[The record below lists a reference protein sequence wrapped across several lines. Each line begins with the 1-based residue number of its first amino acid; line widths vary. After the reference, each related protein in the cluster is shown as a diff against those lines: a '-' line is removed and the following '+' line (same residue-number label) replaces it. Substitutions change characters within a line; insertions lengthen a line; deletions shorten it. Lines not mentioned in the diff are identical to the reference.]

1 MRWRVWGLCAVLLA
15 HMAVGAQTT
24 SPKPKS
30 KPPSTLPPSV
40 QKALKAARLP
50 ASAMSVVVAPLN
62 AQGQPLLSIG
72 ADRSINPA
80 SVMKLVTTYAAI
92 DLLGP
97 EHRWQ
102 TGFYTTAPVQ
112 RGVLQGD
119 LYVRGGGDPKWVL
132 ERIQADFAALQNQG
146 VRAIAGDLVL
156 DHSGFDVPTQ
166 APGDFDGEHLR
177 PYNVTPDALLVNFKS
192 VLLHF
197 TPDPAAGVARVRS
210 EPPLAGLT
218 VDASVPL
225 TTRACVDWRLR
236 VQADFSDPNAI
247 RLLGSYAEAC
257 GEQVWPVAYQD
268 PTSYAARALE
278 GLWRQS
284 GGALTGRVRSG
295 TTPTAARLLLAAD
308 SLPLSDIIA
317 DVNQFSNNVMAQQVF
332 LSLATP
338 TPRAAPDMTE
348 TPGRSAAPPVV
359 AGFERSREV
368 LARWWTQTFGSGVA
382 APVVDWAELGPKKM
396 EYLVNG
402 YFGTVGMW
410 GLAVADSVVRAAEDK
425 PVRPA
430 HRLDDLPLIR
440 AFYAEDPA
448 KATVFESDVYKMRRE
463 VEAIVR
469 EARTLAKNRQMDQAK
484 ALMQE
489 EAGNIKAYGQVVG
502 GAKSLSALNQQISR
516 VYSDPKLD
524 ADQKRAKVDALLV
537 QKAALA
543 QKVAKSP
550 SVQAAF

>member
-1 MRWRVWGLCAVLLA
+1 MDKRMRWRVWGLCAVLLA

-24 SPKPKS
+24 NPKS
-30 KPPSTLPPSV
+30 KGKPPSTLPPSV

-50 ASAMSVVVAPLN
+50 SSAMSVVVAPLN

-156 DHSGFDVPTQ
+156 DHSGFAVPVV

-284 GGALTGRVRSG
+284 GGAFTGRVRTG
-295 TTPTAARLLLAAD
+295 ATPTAARLLLAAD
-308 SLPLSDIIA
+308 SLPLRDIIA

-332 LSLATP
+332 LSLTTP
-338 TPRAAPDMTE
+338 TPRTAPDMTE

-382 APVVDWAELGPKKM
+382 APVVDNGSGLSRQERITPQALLHLLRHAAQHPQAGPFVQS
-396 EYLVNG
+396 LSVAGVNG
-402 YFGTVGMW
+402 TTRRMAQRPNSLANGRAWIKTGT
-410 GLAVADSVVRAAEDK
+410 LRDVAGIAGYVDTRTGQRLVIIGFIHHERANQGRAA
-425 PVRPA
+425 
-430 HRLDDLPLIR
+430 L
-440 AFYAEDPA
+440 
-448 KATVFESDVYKMRRE
+448 
-463 VEAIVR
+463 
-469 EARTLAKNRQMDQAK
+469 
-484 ALMQE
+484 
-489 EAGNIKAYGQVVG
+489 
-502 GAKSLSALNQQISR
+502 
-516 VYSDPKLD
+516 
-524 ADQKRAKVDALLV
+524 DALLEW
-537 QKAALA
+537 AAEQRL
-543 QKVAKSP
+543 
-550 SVQAAF
+550 

>member
-15 HMAVGAQTT
+15 HTAVAARPTASQ
-24 SPKPKS
+24 
-30 KPPSTLPPSV
+30 LPPSV
-40 QKALKAARLP
+40 KQALQAARLP
-50 ASAMSVVVAPLN
+50 AKAMTVVVAPVGPT
-62 AQGQPLLSIG
+62 GQPLLSIG

-80 SVMKLVTTYAAI
+80 SVMKLVTTYAAL

-102 TGFYTTAPVQ
+102 TGFYSNAPVL

-146 VRAIAGDLVL
+146 VLAIAGDLVL
-156 DHSGFDVPTQ
+156 DHSGFAVPVV

-197 TPDPAAGVARVRS
+197 TPDPEAGVAHVRS

-225 TTRACVDWRLR
+225 TTRACVDWRTRL
-236 VQADFSDPNAI
+236 QADFSDPNAI
-247 RLLGSYAEAC
+247 RLLGSYAQQC

-284 GGALTGRVRSG
+284 GGGLTGRVRTG

-332 LSLATP
+332 LSLGAP
-338 TPRAAPDMTE
+338 TE
-348 TPGRSAAPPVV
+348 V
-359 AGFERSREV
+359 AQFERSREV
-368 LARWWTQTFGSGVA
+368 LGRWWTQTFGAKVA
-382 APVVDWAELGPKKM
+382 SPVVD
-396 EYLVNG
+396 NG
-402 YFGTVGMW
+402 SGLSRQERVTPQALLHLLRHAAQHPEALTFQLS
-410 GLAVADSVVRAAEDK
+410 LAVAGVNGTTRRMAQRPNSLANGRAWIKTGTLRDVAGIAGYVDTRTGQRLVIIAFIHHERANQGRAA
-425 PVRPA
+425 
-430 HRLDDLPLIR
+430 
-440 AFYAEDPA
+440 
-448 KATVFESDVYKMRRE
+448 
-463 VEAIVR
+463 
-469 EARTLAKNRQMDQAK
+469 
-484 ALMQE
+484 
-489 EAGNIKAYGQVVG
+489 
-502 GAKSLSALNQQISR
+502 
-516 VYSDPKLD
+516 LD
-524 ADQKRAKVDALLV
+524 AVLEW
-537 QKAALA
+537 AAE
-543 QKVAKSP
+543 QRR
-550 SVQAAF
+550 

>member
-1 MRWRVWGLCAVLLA
+1 MDKRIRWRMWGLCAVLLA
-15 HMAVGAQTT
+15 HMTVGVQAA
-24 SPKPKS
+24 SPKS
-30 KPPSTLPPSV
+30 KIKPSSRLPASV
-40 QKALKAARLP
+40 QKALKTARLP
-50 ASAMSVVVAPLN
+50 TTAMRVVVAPLD
-62 AQGQPLLSIG
+62 AESPALLSIG
-72 ADRSINPA
+72 AHRSINPA
-80 SVMKLVTTYAAI
+80 SVMKLVTTYAAL

-97 EHRWQ
+97 EYRWQ
-102 TGFYTTAPVQ
+102 TGFYTTAPLE

-156 DHSGFDVPTQ
+156 DHGGFDVPSK

-197 TPDPAAGVARVRS
+197 TPDPIAGVAHVRS
-210 EPPLAGLT
+210 EPPLAGLS

-225 TTRACVDWRLR
+225 TTRACVDWRTRL
-236 VQADFSDPNAI
+236 QADFSDPNAI
-247 RLLGSYAEAC
+247 RLLGSYAQAC

-284 GGALTGRVRSG
+284 GGTLTGRVRSG

-308 SLPLSDIIA
+308 SLPLRDIIA

-338 TPRAAPDMTE
+338 TPGAPPHMSE
-348 TPGRSAAPPVV
+348 ISGRSASPPVV

-382 APVVDWAELGPKKM
+382 APVVDNGSGLSRQERITPQALMHLLRHAAQHPQALPFVQSLSVAG
-396 EYLVNG
+396 VNG
-402 YFGTVGMW
+402 TTRRMAQRPNSLANGRAWIKTGT
-410 GLAVADSVVRAAEDK
+410 LRDVAGIAGYVDTRSGRRLVIIGFIHHERANQG
-425 PVRPA
+425 R
-430 HRLDDLPLIR
+430 
-440 AFYAEDPA
+440 
-448 KATVFESDVYKMRRE
+448 
-463 VEAIVR
+463 
-469 EARTLAKNRQMDQAK
+469 
-484 ALMQE
+484 
-489 EAGNIKAYGQVVG
+489 
-502 GAKSLSALNQQISR
+502 SAL
-516 VYSDPKLD
+516 
-524 ADQKRAKVDALLV
+524 DALLEW
-537 QKAALA
+537 AAEQRL
-543 QKVAKSP
+543 
-550 SVQAAF
+550 

>member
-1 MRWRVWGLCAVLLA
+1 MGWRVWGLCAVLLA
-15 HMAVGAQTT
+15 PMAVGAQTANT
-24 SPKPKS
+24 QRKTQLA
-30 KPPSTLPPSV
+30 STLPATV
-40 QKALKAARLP
+40 QQALKAARLP
-50 ASAMSVVVAPLN
+50 ASSMSVVVAPLS
-62 AQGQPLLSIG
+62 AQSQPLLSIG

-102 TGFYTTAPVQ
+102 TGFYATAPVQ
-112 RGVLQGD
+112 HGVLQGD

-132 ERIQADFAALQNQG
+132 ERIQADFATLQNQG
-146 VRAIAGDLVL
+146 VRSIAGDLVL
-156 DHSGFDVPTQ
+156 DHSGFDVPSK

-247 RLLGSYAEAC
+247 RLLGTYAESC

-268 PTSYAARALE
+268 PSTYAARALE

-284 GGALTGRVRSG
+284 GGALTGQVRTG
-295 TTPTAARLLLAAD
+295 TTPHTARLLLAAD
-308 SLPLSDIIA
+308 SLPLRDVIA

-332 LSLATP
+332 LSLTSATP
-338 TPRAAPDMTE
+338 RTAPHMTE
-348 TPGRSAAPPVV
+348 THGRSAGPPVV

-368 LARWWTQTFGSGVA
+368 LARWWTQTFGSGVT
-382 APVVDWAELGPKKM
+382 APVVD
-396 EYLVNG
+396 NG
-402 YFGTVGMW
+402 SGLSRQERITPQALLHLLRHAAQHPEALAFQRS
-410 GLAVADSVVRAAEDK
+410 LAVAGVNGTTRRMAQRSNSLANGRAWIKTGTLRDVAGIAGYVDTRTGQRLVIIGFIHHERANQGRAA
-425 PVRPA
+425 
-430 HRLDDLPLIR
+430 L
-440 AFYAEDPA
+440 
-448 KATVFESDVYKMRRE
+448 
-463 VEAIVR
+463 
-469 EARTLAKNRQMDQAK
+469 
-484 ALMQE
+484 
-489 EAGNIKAYGQVVG
+489 
-502 GAKSLSALNQQISR
+502 
-516 VYSDPKLD
+516 
-524 ADQKRAKVDALLV
+524 DALLEW
-537 QKAALA
+537 AAEQRL
-543 QKVAKSP
+543 
-550 SVQAAF
+550 